1 MRRGLIAAL
10 TVTSALVLPALPA
23 TAVQSPHTLIVNDA
37 SSALTPEIKDGRVLT
52 IAKVGSKVILGGTF
66 TMVSDR
72 GSGTVLSRPNILA
85 FDAVSGAVDT
95 AFAPSINGVVN
106 TLLPGP
112 NNTVY
117 AGGTFTSVNG
127 ATQRNLT
134 YLNAAT
140 GAVVTGFKA
149 AALNGAVNDLA
160 LSGGRLFVG
169 GTFNTAGGVGHG
181 GLVTLAPS
189 NGALDPYMTIDV
201 AVNHNY
207 PNGNARASVGVS
219 KLDITPDGGRLV
231 AIGNFKLVEGQS
243 RDQAVIILLPPSGP
257 VVDPNWRTTRYEPAC
272 FSNAFDSYIRDIDIA
287 PDGSWF
293 SIVATGG
300 PNPGTLCDTAAR
312 WEFSDTG
319 ADVQPRWIAD
329 TGGDTLFS
337 VAITGPAVYVG
348 GHQRWLNNAGG
359 RDYAAPG
366 SVPRPGLAALDPLNG
381 VPLSWNPGRNPRGVG
396 AQALLAT
403 PDGLYVGSDTDYI
416 GSFQYFRPKIAFFPL
431 AGGTT
436 PVSQD
441 TGTLPANVFLA
452 GRPSATGSGGGA
464 GVLFRVNTGGPAVPA
479 SDGGPTWA
487 EDSGG
492 NPSPYHNSG
501 NNDAGYPPVSGV
513 DASVPAGTPSEIF
526 DAERWDP
533 GTKGDGGEMTW
544 SFPVPSGKTV
554 DVRLYFANR
563 YSGTSN
569 PGQRVFDVALEGATV
584 LDNYDIRA
592 QTPDQTGTMRSFTV
606 TSDGSIDLTWGHEVE
621 NPLVNGIEIVDPS
634 VTPPPDPGPIGVDD
648 VAKSYYTGTTVSPTE
663 VLPPAG
669 IQWSRARGGFM
680 ANGKLVYG
688 LDDNNLYT
696 RTFDGTS
703 FGPAVLVDPYN
714 DPFWSDKNT
723 GSGQTYRGV
732 KPSFYGELSSVTGM
746 FYAGGRVYYTRSG
759 QQGMFSR
766 GMSLDS
772 LIVAPQ
778 EQAVSGTTG
787 WADAQ
792 GMFLS
797 GANLYWASR
806 VDGNLRRVDFTN
818 GAPSGASTVVSG
830 PTVDGTDWRT
840 RVMFLGPGGPPPPN
854 QPPSAS
860 FTSACTGLTCS
871 FDASTS
877 ADPDGSIVG
886 YSWTFGDSSTG
897 SGVSP
902 SHTYGTAGAR
912 TVTLTVTDNQ
922 GATGAVSAQVVAG
935 QTNIAPTAD
944 FSGRCDGLSCSFD
957 GSTSSDPDGTVTGYA
972 WDFGDGATGTGPT
985 PPHAYAA
992 AGSYSVSLVV
1002 TDNNGATGSTSN
1014 TQSVTANR
1022 TITFRGAATPFTGT
1036 GVNSA
1041 ALTVPGSIQAGD
1053 ALVLA
1058 LTTNSSVSGA
1068 DPAGYTLVGTQ
1079 TSGNAVTT
1087 QVWQRVATAADAGST
1102 VTVSLSGRA
1111 KVSLSLIGYAGT
1123 RASTPVLSFAG
1134 DAEVGGSSHTTPTAT
1149 APDGA
1154 MVVSVWNDKSA
1165 TARQFTAPNGVS
1177 VRTAVPG
1184 DGKGDIATLVVDGGA
1199 PVAAGPVGGLT
1210 ATVDSPSSRSTMLT
1224 LVLAAGS

>member
-23 TAVQSPHTLIVNDA
+23 TAVQSPHTLIVNDVP
-37 SSALTPEIKDGRVLT
+37 STQTPEIKDGRVLT

-66 TMVSDR
+66 TMVSNR
-72 GSGTVLSRPNILA
+72 GSGTVLSRANILA

-140 GAVVTGFKA
+140 GSVVTGFKA
-149 AALNGAVNDLA
+149 AALNGAVNDLS

-169 GTFNTAGGVGHG
+169 GTFSTAGGVGHG
-181 GLVTLAPS
+181 GLVTLVPS
-189 NGALDPYMTIDV
+189 TGALDPYMTIDV

-207 PNGNARASVGVS
+207 PSGNARASVGVS

-257 VVDPNWRTTRYEPAC
+257 VVDPNWRTARYEPAC

-300 PNPGTLCDTAAR
+300 PNPGTLCDTATR

-359 RDYAAPG
+359 RDFAAPG

-381 VPLSWNPGRNPRGVG
+381 VPLSWNPGRQPRGVG

-416 GSFQYFRPKIAFFPL
+416 GNVKYFRPKIAFFPL

-452 GRPSATGSGGGA
+452 GRPTATGSGGGA
-464 GVLFRVNTGGPAVPA
+464 
-479 SDGGPTWA
+479 
-487 EDSGG
+487 
-492 NPSPYHNSG
+492 
-501 NNDAGYPPVSGV
+501 
-513 DASVPAGTPSEIF
+513 
-526 DAERWDP
+526 
-533 GTKGDGGEMTW
+533 
-544 SFPVPSGKTV
+544 
-554 DVRLYFANR
+554 
-563 YSGTSN
+563 
-569 PGQRVFDVALEGATV
+569 
-584 LDNYDIRA
+584 
-592 QTPDQTGTMRSFTV
+592 
-606 TSDGSIDLTWGHEVE
+606 
-621 NPLVNGIEIVDPS
+621 
-634 VTPPPDPGPIGVDD
+634 GPIGVDD
-648 VAKSYYTGTTVSPTE
+648 VAKRYYTGTTVSPTS

-714 DPFWSDKNT
+714 DPFWSDINT

-746 FYAGGRVYYTRSG
+746 FYAGGRVYYSRSG

-772 LIVAPQ
+772 LIVAPE
-778 EQAVSGTTG
+778 EQAVPGTTG

-797 GANLYWASR
+797 GGNLYWASR
-806 VDGNLRRVDFTN
+806 VDGNLRRVAFTN

-860 FTSACTGLTCS
+860 FTSSCTGLTCS

-886 YSWTFGDSSTG
+886 YSWRFGDSSTG

-902 SHTYGTAGAR
+902 SHTYGSAGAR
-912 TVTLTVTDNQ
+912 TVTLTVTDN
-922 GATGAVSAQVVAG
+922 
-935 QTNIAPTAD
+935 
-944 FSGRCDGLSCSFD
+944 
-957 GSTSSDPDGTVTGYA
+957 
-972 WDFGDGATGTGPT
+972 
-985 PPHAYAA
+985 
-992 AGSYSVSLVV
+992 
-1002 TDNNGATGSTSN
+1002 NGATGSTSN
-1014 TQSVTANR
+1014 AQPVTANR
-1022 TITFRGAATPFTGT
+1022 TITFRAAATPFTGT

-1041 ALTVPGSIQAGD
+1041 ALTVPSSIQAGD

-1058 LTTNSSVSGA
+1058 LTTNSAVSGA
-1068 DPAGYTLVGTQ
+1068 APAGYSLVGTQ
-1079 TSGNAVTT
+1079 SSGNAVTT
-1087 QVWQRVATAADAGST
+1087 QVWQRVATAGDAGAT
-1102 VTVSLSGRA
+1102 VRVALSGAA
-1111 KVSLSLIGYAGT
+1111 KVDLSLVAYAGT
-1123 RASTPVLSFAG
+1123 RAAAPVLSFTG

-1154 MVVSVWNDKSA
+1154 MVVSVWNDKSS
-1165 TARQFTAPNGVS
+1165 TARQFTAPDGVS
-1177 VRTAVPG
+1177 VRTSVPG
-1184 DGKGDIATLVVDGGA
+1184 NGNRDIATLVADGGA

-1210 ATVDSPSSRSTMLT
+1210 ATVNAPSARSTMLT